1 MRTVQI
7 ERYIHEEASDAQIAR
22 WEKSHQKGSLP
33 PRGPRCGVMVA
44 RVVDD
49 QHYVIGVSLVNPGHH
64 IKGGKLVGFDK
75 FDQDIAVKLAL
86 ANIFTGAPLPGVL
99 VKNPTTHRSR
109 NLHIQFAGFM
119 LQVKR
124 VFKDKLPR
132 TAAPSAV

>member
-75 FDQDIAVKLAL
+75 FELKFTEQKDWFTKKTWTEAQQEEFRVWFIAQARKDLKMTKRYAESE
-86 ANIFTGAPLPGVL
+86 F
-99 VKNPTTHRSR
+99 SWF
-109 NLHIQFAGFM
+109 NLMYGWNT
-119 LQVKR
+119 KG
-124 VFKDKLPR
+124 
-132 TAAPSAV
+132 